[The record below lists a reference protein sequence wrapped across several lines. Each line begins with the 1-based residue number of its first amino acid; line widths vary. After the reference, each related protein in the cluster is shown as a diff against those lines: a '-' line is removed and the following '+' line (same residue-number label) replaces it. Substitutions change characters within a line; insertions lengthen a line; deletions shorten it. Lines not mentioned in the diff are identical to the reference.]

1 MRLDALLRPRS
12 IAILGASERPS
23 IGRALMDSAATLG
36 YEGRLYPINPKYP
49 EILGQRCYP
58 SMRELPEQPDVVAL
72 CVSYTRSVESF
83 RTVADKGAGGAVIY
97 DGGFAEHGDEGRRR
111 QAELVGMSREAGI
124 ALCGPNCMGIL
135 NPHHRS
141 SAYMQE
147 VRDPTGLAGTVAL
160 VSQSGSICIGML
172 ADIRRFGQR

>member
-23 IGRALMDSAATLG
+23 IGRALMESAATLG

-58 SMRELPEQPDVVAL
+58 SMSELPEPPDVVAL
-72 CVSYTRSVESF
+72 CVSYTRIVESF

-97 DGGFAEHGDEGRRR
+97 DGTIASLRRVQEDVREVAAGFEC
-111 QAELVGMSREAGI
+111 GI
-124 ALCGPNCMGIL
+124 VLQN
-135 NPHHRS
+135 
-141 SAYMQE
+141 Y
-147 VRDPTGLAGTVAL
+147 
-160 VSQSGSICIGML
+160 
-172 ADIRRFGQR
+172 ADIKEGDQLEVYETRQVVRTLS